1 MEKRKKFERL
11 KKKLM
16 KQNRKTME
24 KISENKR
31 CLKKKIKVDIVL
43 ELSRKKERKLT
54 C

>member
-31 CLKKKIKVDIVL
+31 CLKKQ
-43 ELSRKKERKLT
+43 SKLI
-54 C
+54 